1 MTDLSYGL
9 DEWKKKNFGVSFTKK
24 TKKETDE
31 DNEDTETEDD
41 EVETEENIEIYSRSA
56 SV

>member
-9 DEWKKKNFGVSFTKK
+9 DEWKKKNLGVSFTRK
-24 TKKETDE
+24 TKKETDA
-31 DNEDTETEDD
+31 DD
-41 EVETEENIEIYSRSA
+41 EEDETNNDEEETEEDIEIYSRSA